1 MINILFLFDIL
12 TFGYIYKCLETNFFL
27 LYFIGVCKD
36 VIYMKPILI
45 VIAGGSASGKTTVVN
60 KIYKSLGNEDLV
72 VIKHDDY
79 YLDQSNLSIEERKK
93 TNYDHPSSL
102 ENDLL
107 YDDLKKLLSGKTI
120 EKPIYDFV
128 SQNRRKETEII
139 EPKSVIILEGI
150 LALEDER
157 IRDLANIKVFVNCDD
172 DLRFIRR
179 LKRDINER
187 GRTVENVINQYLTTV
202 RPMHHLFVRPSIR
215 YADIII
221 PNDRNHVV
229 GTDMLIRSIKDLIK
243 ENKKRDD
250 N

>member
-1 MINILFLFDIL
+1 
-12 TFGYIYKCLETNFFL
+12 
-27 LYFIGVCKD
+27 
-36 VIYMKPILI
+36 MKPILI

-60 KIYKSLGNEDLV
+60 KIHKVLGNEDLV

-79 YLDQSNLSIEERKK
+79 YLDQSNLTIEERKK

-107 YDDLKKLLSGKTI
+107 YSDLTKLLSGKTI

-128 SQNRRKETEII
+128 SQNRKKEKEIV
-139 EPKSVIILEGI
+139 EPKSIIILEGI

-157 IRDLANIKVFVNCDD
+157 IRHLADIKVFVNCDD

-179 LKRDINER
+179 LQRDINER
-187 GRTVENVINQYLTTV
+187 GRTIENVINQYLTTV